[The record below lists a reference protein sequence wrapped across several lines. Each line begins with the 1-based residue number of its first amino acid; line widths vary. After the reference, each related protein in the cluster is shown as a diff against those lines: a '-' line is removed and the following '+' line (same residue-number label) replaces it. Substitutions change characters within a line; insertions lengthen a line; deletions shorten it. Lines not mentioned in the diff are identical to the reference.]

1 MFTFT
6 WEQHVVVSQEVF
18 GRLRVSDVGLGAVLL
33 QESEGNKWPVAY
45 ASKKLLDRERNYSV
59 IEKECL
65 GVIWGISKFHRY
77 LFGKEFVLE
86 TDHQPLVYLNKS
98 KMTNSRLMRWALA
111 LQPYRMRIQAI
122 PGRENVGADYLSRLA
137 DG

>member
-1 MFTFT
+1 MKLLKLEKPFI
-6 WEQHVVVSQEVF
+6 
-18 GRLRVSDVGLGAVLL
+18 LRTDASDVGVGAILL
-33 QESEGNKWPVAY
+33 QESEGVKWPVAY
-45 ASKKLLDRERNYSV
+45 GSKKLLDREKNYSV

-77 LFGKEFVLE
+77 LFGREFVLE

-122 PGRENVGADYLSRLA
+122 PGRDNVGADYLSRL
-137 DG
+137 GNK